1 MLIKNLNML
10 NRLVHHL
17 RNSGQF
23 SKRIKKRYETFWL
36 DSEAEHIRNTPMS
49 QNDSIEKWKAAPYWQ
64 RRLSNK
70 YNAREFAKM
79 HGCQVPDLYWKG
91 ADVETI
97 DFSKFPPYYVIRPT
111 VGHSCNLVFV
121 MDNGQNLFDKKHYQH
136 DEIKAI
142 LKREITKNQSLE
154 FLIEEFLKTEDGQY
168 TIPTDYKFYCFN
180 GEIAC
185 LYAIN
190 RLSPKS
196 GYGTFYDE
204 NWNQLKKVQF
214 NYPPIA
220 NQKAPAC
227 FKEMVETAKILSKSY
242 DMFVRIDL
250 YATSK
255 GCVFG
260 EFTPTPS
267 MGMNFT
273 SFGKKLMISYWDKY
287 CCGYI

>member
-1 MLIKNLNML
+1 MLDRI
-10 NRLVHHL
+10 VHHL

-23 SKRIKKRYETFWL
+23 SKRIRKRYETFWL
-36 DSEAEHIRNTPMS
+36 DSEAEQIRNTPMS
-49 QNDSIEKWKAAPYWQ
+49 QNDCIEKWKSVPYWQ

-79 HGCQVPDLYWKG
+79 QGCKVPDLYWKG
-91 ADVETI
+91 ADVENI
-97 DFSKFPPYYVIRPT
+97 DFSNLPPYYVIRPT

-121 MDNGQNLFDKKHYQH
+121 MDNGQNLFDKKHYR
-136 DEIKAI
+136 DEQIRAI
-142 LKREITKNQSLE
+142 LKREVMKNKSLE
-154 FLIEEFLKTEDGQY
+154 FLIEEFLKNEDGKY
-168 TIPTDYKFYCFN
+168 AIPTDYKFYCFN

-204 NWNQLKKVQF
+204 NWNELKKVQF
-214 NYPPIA
+214 NYPPIS
-220 NQKAPAC
+220 NQKAPNC
-227 FKEMVETAKILSKSY
+227 FKEMVETAKALSKSY

-250 YATSK
+250 YATPK

-273 SFGKKLMISYWDKY
+273 SFGKKLMLSYWDKY
-287 CCGYI
+287 CYGYI